1 MNWSHGTNNFVPTG
15 QKQEKNKKI
24 RKKIVPK
31 MACSTDRHTD
41 TWKGYLR
48 LVNGSSITS
57 LSIKRSTN
65 ITASLI
71 CQ

>member
-1 MNWSHGTNNFVPTG
+1 MNWSHCTNNFVPTG

-31 MACSTDRHTD
+31 MACGSDTHID

-48 LVNGSSITS
+48 
-57 LSIKRSTN
+57 
-65 ITASLI
+65 
-71 CQ
+71 